1 MKTIDRDDTKQ
12 QADSVSPSGVTT
24 PPDGS
29 IVRQQPNL
37 VTATSVLPDLAPDDD
52 SFVWSVEDGINF
64 TEMRPSTVVA
74 TDSRQYRTIHQQI
87 LFTLLPFVMLPLIGM
102 GALFSLN
109 HVLKPASPTSGTS
122 TTVRNNNSQQLWLE
136 YLILL
141 LVLGGNLGFAMLI
154 SSRLSKSFKQI
165 SGKLSEAANGDLSAQ
180 IVAGENAEFQE
191 VANSFNQLVT
201 KFNRTLQQ
209 QRLTAQADRLFGKI
223 ALTAQEF
230 LDPPQVYTVG
240 AIGIRSILNIDR
252 VVIYRC
258 NPDGSGTAMAES
270 LARDCSPSLATAT
283 TGCYFVESATEL
295 ARYHQGRS
303 LTIDDVER
311 DRLSPNRQ
319 ALAQKLAVKAIA
331 FVPIVTGKHTS
342 TSNTNDLVWLLSLQ
356 QCSGSRKWENWE
368 IDFCQ
373 QTAQRIALAIEQIAT
388 TTEREAQLQRT
399 NLLAQ
404 TLQVR
409 DLDELGAI
417 LERAL
422 ESVRQEFKL
431 DRVLTI
437 GLDDRQE
444 PLPIAS
450 AIAPNCQPI
459 PSAELINYLQYEVQL
474 SSDGSTQIC
483 GIHDID
489 RAGGLTAEEIAL
501 LERIQVRARAIVP
514 IVVEGQLLGWVVGQM
529 AHSARKWELLELDK
543 FAAVADQV
551 GLALDRHQVLL
562 ARQANIYRQNLLA
575 EITMQLR
582 QSVDRTE
589 IIEIALANIRRT
601 FGLDRAVVLSLNDNW
616 EGTIV
621 AESVAEGTRSIL
633 GEVIEDTCLK
643 QTQGAGYDRGRTTAI
658 ADIYQANLNNCHIEM
673 LERLQVRAN
682 LVVPIFVG
690 SKLFGLTIGHM
701 CHAPRQ
707 WQAAEIELLERIGPQ
722 LGLALSQAETIAR
735 REDDARKSQI
745 LSNFTLQLRQ
755 SLKRE
760 DILAT
765 AVELVRQALDLDRA
779 VVFELDTNFNGT
791 IVAES
796 VAAENL
802 SLLHMQIEDTCLKTA
817 GYEQGKITA
826 IPDIE
831 RAGLSDCHLQMLKN
845 LQVRANLVVPITID
859 SQIFGLL
866 IAHEC
871 QQPRLWQKEEINLF
885 TQLSTQLALAL
896 NQTVLIEQ
904 REAAAQRSQLLSDI
918 TLKLRESI
926 DETQILNLALPEIR
940 DIFGLDRASILVVD
954 NLGEGEGKIIAEA
967 ISSPAY
973 SILGHTLAADYMFEI
988 LGRGYKQGSWIEV
1001 ADLQDSN
1008 FSTELNDSLRQMQ
1021 IQSIITTPIYVS
1033 DKFFGL
1039 FSGTMCQ
1046 QQRNWERTEIDLLL
1060 QLAIQIGA
1068 ALTQAQLVRQLEA
1081 ASIEQSRYAA
1091 SQEAARQMLQKNAW
1105 ELLMQVDRI
1114 SQGDLTIR
1122 AHVTEDEIGTIA
1134 DSYNSTVESLRG
1146 LVRKVQNVSR
1156 EVVSTTTTNEIS
1168 VAELSIEALQQAEDV
1183 TQSLQRLQ
1191 DMSGSIQLVVN
1202 NALIAE
1208 SAVMESAQ
1216 LVRDGDAAMNRTVEG
1231 ILTIRNTV
1239 AETGKKVKRLGE
1251 SSQKISKVVNL
1262 ISSFAAQTNLLALN
1276 ASIEAARAG
1285 EEGRGFAVVA
1295 EEVRSLARQSAAAT
1309 GEIEKL
1315 VASIQAET
1323 SEVAIAMEAG
1333 IEQVAIGTR
1342 LVDETRESLDRVSA
1356 TSTKI
1361 GALVESIAQAA
1372 LLQAENSDRVTQ
1384 SIDRVANIATKNSTR
1399 ADDVQASFQELLS
1412 LARELQTNVERFKI
1426 E

>member
-12 QADSVSPSGVTT
+12 STDVSADGKPVKAGSSKHHDAPSQVTT
-24 PPDGS
+24 PPTPPAQS
-29 IVRQQPNL
+29 
-37 VTATSVLPDLAPDDD
+37 AEDD
-52 SFVWSVEDGINF
+52 SFVWSAEEKVNF
-64 TEMRPSTVVA
+64 TEMRASAVVV

-87 LFTLLPFVMLPLIGM
+87 LFTLLPFVLLPLIGM
-102 GALFSLN
+102 GGLFL
-109 HVLKPASPTSGTS
+109 LKNVFKPTPPAEVIQTADRPDP
-122 TTVRNNNSQQLWLE
+122 SQERWLE
-136 YLILL
+136 YVILI
-141 LVLGGNLGFAMLI
+141 LVLGGNFGFAMAI
-154 SSRLSKSFKQI
+154 SHRLARSFKQI
-165 SGKLSEAANGDLSAQ
+165 STKLSEAASGDLSAQ
-180 IVAGENAEFQE
+180 IEAGENAEFQE
-191 VANSFNQLVT
+191 VANNFNQLVT

-230 LDPPQVYTVG
+230 LDPQQVYTVG
-240 AIGIRSILNIDR
+240 TIGIRAILNVER

-258 NPDGSGTAMAES
+258 NPDGSGIAVAES
-270 LARDCSPSLATAT
+270 VDADCPPTLSVSTHGIYL
-283 TGCYFVESATEL
+283 VESVAEL
-295 ARYHQGRS
+295 ARYQQGRS
-303 LTIDDVER
+303 LTIDDVKR
-311 DRLSPNRQ
+311 DKLSPNRQ
-319 ALAQKLAVKAIA
+319 ALAQKLGAKAMA
-331 FVPIVTGKHTS
+331 FVPIVTGKAPSAS
-342 TSNTNDLVWLLSLQ
+342 TSEPVWLLSLQ
-356 QCSGSRKWENWE
+356 QCSNSRKWENWE

-373 QTAQRIALAIEQIAT
+373 QTAQRIGLAVAQIAISND
-388 TTEREAQLQRT
+388 REAQLHRT

-404 TLQVR
+404 TLQVS
-409 DLDELGAI
+409 DLDELN
-417 LERAL
+417 AL
-422 ESVRQEFKL
+422 LVRGIESVRQEFQL
-431 DRVLTI
+431 DRVLVI
-437 GLDDRQE
+437 GLDDRKE
-444 PLPIAS
+444 PVVVATALAPACEPIADS
-450 AIAPNCQPI
+450 
-459 PSAELINYLQYEVQL
+459 ELAAYLQYEVQL

-489 RAGGLTAEEIAL
+489 RQGGLVAEDIAL
-501 LERIQVRARAIVP
+501 LERIRVRARAIAP
-514 IVVEGQLLGWVVGQM
+514 IVVEGRLLGWVIGQM
-529 AHSARKWELLELDK
+529 SGSARKWDLLELDK
-543 FAAVADQV
+543 LATVADQI

-562 ARQANIYRQNLLA
+562 TKEASVYRQNLLS
-575 EITMQLR
+575 EITLQLR
-582 QSVDRTE
+582 QSIDRTE
-589 IIEIALANIRRT
+589 IIEIALANIRRA

-658 ADIYQANLNNCHIEM
+658 ADIYQANLNDCHVQM

-682 LVVPIFVG
+682 LVVPIFIG
-690 SKLFGLTIGHM
+690 NKLFGLTIGHM

-707 WQAAEIELLERIGPQ
+707 WQAVEIELLERIGSQ
-722 LGLALSQAETIAR
+722 LGAALDRAQSIAQ
-735 REDDARKSQI
+735 REDAARKSQI

-765 AVELVRQALDLDRA
+765 AVELIRQALDLDRT
-779 VVFELDTNFNGT
+779 VIFELDADFNGT
-791 IVAES
+791 ISAES
-796 VAAENL
+796 VVADNL
-802 SLLHMQIEDTCLKTA
+802 SILHMQIADTCLQAA
-817 GYEQGKITA
+817 GYQHGKITA
-826 IPDIE
+826 IPDIYE
-831 RAGLSDCHLQMLKN
+831 AGLSDCHIQMLEN
-845 LQVRANLVVPITID
+845 IQVRANLVVPITID
-859 SQIFGLL
+859 SRIFGLL

-871 QQPRLWQKEEINLF
+871 QQPRLWQIEEINLF
-885 TQLSTQLALAL
+885 TQLATQLALAL

-904 REAAAQRSQLLSDI
+904 REAAARRSQILSDI
-918 TLKLRESI
+918 TLKLRQSI
-926 DETQILNLALPEIR
+926 DETEILNLALPEMR
-940 DIFGLDRASILVVD
+940 DIFGLDAASIVVVD
-954 NLGEGEGKIIAEA
+954 NHGQGEGTIIAEA
-967 ISSPAY
+967 IAAPEF
-973 SILGHTLAADYMFEI
+973 SILDRTLCADHMFEI
-988 LGRGYKQGSWIEV
+988 LGRGYKQGSFIEI
-1001 ADLQDSN
+1001 ADLQAANLSA
-1008 FSTELNDSLRQMQ
+1008 ELIGSLRQMQ
-1021 IQSIITTPIYVS
+1021 IQSMITTPIYVG

-1046 QQRNWERTEIDLLL
+1046 QQRSWERTEIDLLL

-1081 ASIEQSRYAA
+1081 ASLERSRYAT

-1105 ELLMQVDRI
+1105 ELLIQVDRI

-1146 LVRKVQNVSR
+1146 LVRNVQNVSR

-1191 DMSGSIQLVVN
+1191 AMSSSIQLVVD

-1216 LVRDGDAAMNRTVEG
+1216 LVRAGDAAMNRTVEG

-1295 EEVRSLARQSAAAT
+1295 EEVRSLARQSATAT

-1342 LVDETRESLDRVSA
+1342 LVDETRESLDRLSE
-1356 TSTKI
+1356 TSSKI
-1361 GALVESIAQAA
+1361 GALVEAIAQAA

-1384 SIDRVANIATKNSTR
+1384 SIDRVATIATKNSTR
-1399 ADDVQASFQELLS
+1399 ADDVQASFQELLT

-1426 E
+1426 D